1 MMDFIKAEFDGISQ
15 FLKRYG
21 REIIIIISATLF
33 IMLDKYQPVGNEWT
47 SIFFYYTVCP
57 IIVIIIVLRKNPLDF
72 GLRMGRPGIW
82 GFWVGI
88 ICLAV
93 AVILYV
99 SSFIPSLQ
107 NYYQME
113 RFNFISY
120 FLTSCISLAASEF
133 IYRGFLL
140 FGLKEKFQEG
150 SILLQMIPFAL
161 LHLGKPELETVSTL
175 LTGILFG
182 YVAYRGKSYWPAFI
196 IHLFINIFFVVLINI
211 RYPVLE

>member
-1 MMDFIKAEFDGISQ
+1 MIDLIKTELSGFSQ
-15 FLKRYG
+15 FLKKNG

-33 IMLDKYQPVGNEWT
+33 ITLDKYQPVGNEWT
-47 SIFFYYTVCP
+47 STFFYYAVCP
-57 IIVIIIVLRKNPLDF
+57 ILVIMILLRENPLDF
-72 GLRMGRPGIW
+72 GLRRGSPRIW
-82 GFWVGI
+82 GFWVGV

-93 AVILYV
+93 AIILFV
-99 SSFIPSLQ
+99 SSFVPSLQ
-107 NYYQME
+107 AYYQMQS
-113 RFNFISY
+113 FNFFSY
-120 FLTSCISLAASEF
+120 FVTSCISLAASEF

-161 LHLGKPELETVSTL
+161 LHIGKPELETVSTL

-182 YVAYRGKSYWPAFI
+182 YIAYRGKSYWPAFI